1 MPIVLVRFAPDGAPA
16 GPHWQ
21 RACER
26 ARTLAPPFD
35 GQQDHRSGAG
45 WNALVVRVSDVDPA
59 GFHDSGAPGVV
70 LLASY
75 ARPTW
80 PLQPPSTAGLA
91 IGIDRTQR
99 CLTATCDLT
108 GRHGLYWCEARG
120 EIWLSTRIELL
131 LLAPGLATAED
142 PGYFASYYANC
153 AAPDDRTAY
162 RDIRLIPGGAW
173 LRHSGRRCHVSAH
186 ERVPAEAVETLPAK
200 QRREHLRSLVG
211 RAVAS
216 CLPEGAGTAGL
227 LLSGGFDSAW
237 VLRTLVRIGHPRVRI
252 ECATA
257 GYRHRRV
264 ADERKLAE
272 NLRKSLAV
280 PGFDLDAAQYPPRLA
295 DLGDIAAPCAN
306 PFRRLNDALYSGL
319 RTAAARVVLTGQ
331 FADEL
336 DAPGHAWLRE
346 WRQHKTLDSLPLW
359 ALLRQPA
366 EVARHLVNRL
376 GLRRAGVRHDD
387 CLLAAWREWLQSQ
400 EPARL
405 MPFQAWPR
413 PSHAADVLGSA
424 VRESELLEARH
435 VESQGLLSMH
445 PFRDWELVRFL
456 LSLPARDTAVLAS
469 RKRIQR
475 AAARDLPASVLR
487 RKKCGS
493 LEPLLSAAMASLA
506 PQAELILR
514 EVPAWRGYLAEGA
527 LQRLAPRNPT
537 ELYMVFRMLAHS
549 LWAEPGLLR
558 TVAGVEA
565 RHR

>member
-16 GPHWQ
+16 GPHW
-21 RACER
+21 RLACDR
-26 ARTLAPPFD
+26 ARALAPPFH

-45 WNALVVRVSDVDPA
+45 WNALVVRVCSVDPA
-59 GFHDSGAPGVV
+59 GFHDSGVPGVV

-91 IGIDRTQR
+91 IGIDSTQR

-108 GRHGLYWCEARG
+108 GRHGLYWCEAGG
-120 EIWLSTRIELL
+120 EFWLSTRIELL
-131 LLAPGLATAED
+131 LLAPGVTTAED
-142 PGYFASYYANC
+142 PGYFASYYANR

-162 RDIRLIPGGAW
+162 RDIRLIPGGAV
-173 LRHSGRRCHVSAH
+173 LRHWKGCC
-186 ERVPAEAVETLPAK
+186 RVTQSDRAPADAATRLSAK
-200 QRREHLRSLVG
+200 QRREHLRNLMD

-216 CLPEGAGTAGL
+216 CLAEGAGTAGL

-237 VLRTLVRIGHPRVRI
+237 VLGTLVRTGHPRVRI

-264 ADERKLAE
+264 ADERLLATG
-272 NLRKSLAV
+272 LREHLGVA
-280 PGFDLDAAQYPPRLA
+280 GFELDAAEYPMRLP
-295 DLGDIAAPCAN
+295 DLGDVAAPCGN

-319 RTAAARVVLTGQ
+319 RTAGARVVLTGQ

-336 DAPGHAWLRE
+336 DASGHAWLQE
-346 WRQHKTLDSLPLW
+346 WRQHRTLDSLPLW

-366 EVARHLVNRL
+366 EIARRLACRL
-376 GLRRAGVRHDD
+376 GLRRTGVRHDD
-387 CLLAAWREWLQSQ
+387 CLLAGWREWLQVQ

-405 MPFQAWPR
+405 MSSQAWPR
-413 PSHAADVLGSA
+413 PAHAACVLGSA

-445 PFRDWELVRFL
+445 PFRDWQLVQFL

-469 RKRIQR
+469 SKRIQR
-475 AAARDLPASVLR
+475 AAAENLPRSVLR

-506 PQAELILR
+506 PRIELILR
-514 EVPAWRGYLAEGA
+514 EVPVWRSYLAEGA
-527 LQRLAPRNPT
+527 LQQLALRDPA
-537 ELYMVFRMLAHS
+537 ELDLVFRMLAHAI
-549 LWAEPGLLR
+549 WAEPGLLK
-558 TVAGVEA
+558 TVAGVDV